1 MAIVVVGGNGR
12 RVGKTAL
19 ICGLI
24 AAFKEMDWT
33 AVKVTS
39 HEHWKIEP
47 IWEENDAAQATDTAR
62 YLQAGARRAFLL
74 TAPEWHDPN
83 ETGLGLVLGEFFRS
97 AGRGANV
104 IFESNRVLYHV
115 QPNLCLMVNGAEP
128 AGKPSIEY
136 AAQRADAVVMRADAD
151 GAELGA
157 QTGAL
162 NTLPI
167 FKLACLEQIAPAMDG
182 WVRQRLAAAL
192 GAV

>member
-24 AAFKEMDWT
+24 AAFKEMSWT

-47 IWEENDAAQATDTAR
+47 IWEESDAAQGTDTAR

-115 QPNLCLMVNGAEP
+115 QPSLCLMVNGTDP
-128 AGKPSIEY
+128 TGKPWFEY
-136 AAQRADAVVMRADAD
+136 AAQRADAVVMRAEAD
-151 GAELGA
+151 GAEQSA
-157 QTGAL
+157 QIDAWNARPT
-162 NTLPI
+162 
-167 FKLACLEQIAPAMDG
+167 FKLASFEQIAPAMDG
-182 WVRQRLAAAL
+182 WVRQRLTAA
-192 GAV
+192 